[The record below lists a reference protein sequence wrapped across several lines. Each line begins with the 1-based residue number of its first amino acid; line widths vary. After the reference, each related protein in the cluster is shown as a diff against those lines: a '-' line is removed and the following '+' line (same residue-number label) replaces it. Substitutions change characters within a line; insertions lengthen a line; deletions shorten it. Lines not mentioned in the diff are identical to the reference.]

1 MYMCHL
7 CVDGCGDQRA
17 AFNTLELE
25 LLVVEIH
32 PTWGLETKLKS
43 SEGASSTLDS

>member
-1 MYMCHL
+1 MCHL
-7 CVDGCGDQRA
+7 YVDGCGNQKA

-25 LLVVEIH
+25 LQVVESH
-32 PTWGLETKLKS
+32 PTWVLETKLKS